1 MDFCVFVVFNIFW
14 INLSCRNKDKI
25 PINNILIRIMRVLIV
40 GAYGQVGQE
49 LIRAL
54 KPMIGLENIICADI
68 RLPPQSVKVTHH

>member
-1 MDFCVFVVFNIFW
+1 
-14 INLSCRNKDKI
+14 
-25 PINNILIRIMRVLIV
+25 MRVLIV

-68 RLPPQSVKVTHH
+68 RLPPTSVKVTHH

>member
-1 MDFCVFVVFNIFW
+1 
-14 INLSCRNKDKI
+14 
-25 PINNILIRIMRVLIV
+25 MRVLIV

-68 RLPPQSVKVTHH
+68 RLPPQSVQVKHH

>member
-1 MDFCVFVVFNIFW
+1 
-14 INLSCRNKDKI
+14 
-25 PINNILIRIMRVLIV
+25 MRVLIV